1 MMPIRELLDR
11 IRWDPDFG
19 RGDFQIGYYDRL
31 QSQILRV
38 ALRDVSFDAQDHFA
52 FRFYDDEG
60 EEHVVP
66 LHRIKEV
73 YRDGE
78 RIWHREH

>member
-1 MMPIRELLDR
+1 MIPIQELLNR
-11 IRWDPDFG
+11 IRWDADFG
-19 RGDFQIGYYDRL
+19 RGEFRIGYYDRV
-31 QSQILRV
+31 SNRV
-38 ALRDVSFDAQDHFA
+38 LLVPFADISFSEEDHFA

-60 EEHVVP
+60 EEHAVP
-66 LHRIKEV
+66 LHRIRDV